1 MKESDEQRRTRLV
14 NNKKRVID
22 KRIKETSEGRKTRLE
37 KYKKYSLERRQS
49 ERLKEKDIKLQNKR
63 EKGDLKKQMQ
73 NGENGSFNVP
83 GE

>member
-49 ERLKEKDIKLQNKR
+49 ERLKEKILNCKIKGKR
-63 EKGDLKKQMQ
+63 GI
-73 NGENGSFNVP
+73 
-83 GE
+83 